1 MKEKIRNSV
10 FAIQVYRHPLIPT
23 MWVFDDPTTGLV
35 AEAFILGAS
44 ELIDIYL
51 KKNNITDPK
60 PVIIFS
66 KTQLP
71 IADIILTRTSLDGGK
86 NSAWF
91 EDEFGNK
98 CWLCPAQLL
107 YFNKVPKMIWA
118 QVKSSKS

>member
-1 MKEKIRNSV
+1 MNNTVKNSV
-10 FAIQVYRHPLIPT
+10 FVIQVYRHPLIPT
-23 MWVFDDPTTGLV
+23 MWVFDDPKTGLV
-35 AEAFILGAS
+35 AEAFVLGAS

-60 PVIIFS
+60 PAIIFS

-71 IADIILTRTSLDGGK
+71 KADIILTRTSLDKGRR
-86 NSAWF
+86 SAWF
-91 EDEFGNK
+91 EDEYGNK

-118 QVKSSKS
+118 QIKSSQP